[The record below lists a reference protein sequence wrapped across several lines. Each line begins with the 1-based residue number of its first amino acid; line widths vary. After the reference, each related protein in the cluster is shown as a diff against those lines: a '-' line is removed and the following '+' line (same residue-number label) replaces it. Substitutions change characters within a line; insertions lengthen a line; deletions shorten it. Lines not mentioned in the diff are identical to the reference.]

1 MRKAPFS
8 MWHRHVRDLTE
19 VAAVA
24 LFATVAATVATTAAA
39 APLGSLGEPERL
51 VVRGLTSL
59 DAEQLR
65 QPLLADTDLV
75 WLSRPNASRD
85 AYVAAIARKA
95 TLALERGGFA
105 TPEVKTAIESSA
117 GVDRLVLTVTEGPRL
132 TAGTIEIKGLP
143 ADMATRLERY
153 LAESL
158 PVADAAPALG
168 AGEAAGAGAV
178 AEQPDRIEWLA
189 PDGRPARRARPLWE
203 TGRPATCDPATL
215 HRMKVAVARFLRQEG
230 HLGIATVPDRRPV
243 GRPVRPTGAKG
254 EIDVA
259 IRAHD
264 TVADLVVTV
273 ATLPPKAVLRR
284 IDVSP
289 GARTSDRDLAAYL
302 GIAAGRPVTEI
313 DRLAWREKLRQSG
326 RFLRHEVEF
335 QPDALDPAA
344 VNARFDLEE
353 YPAATPLAAPLSR
366 AETAILAFRRWILDT
381 NRSADDIV
389 IDVRGGGP
397 GADGDVAARASVSST
412 AGVVLESPPAGP
424 ESAGLFVGGTA
435 AALLLPA
442 GQGRFELPLTTGWNA
457 AVQLSLTLS
466 RDPAAP
472 TDRPK
477 FKRNLSFG
485 IGLAGGGTAADTA
498 TDTATGIDLRLEPVA
513 FVALVH
519 EGSPRVAFDDAAMT
533 IEVDGASG
541 RFDEKT
547 GRPLEIVLAGRSIT
561 FGARPGAV
569 EESLSR
575 LREAAGADR
584 ARPERLVTSAVEFVL
599 SDDVAAAATRIAT
612 AFGLS
617 AADRDRWQTRLA
629 GAIAAARR
637 CAADGG
643 LSRGDEAVAE
653 AVADAVTAT
662 AAEATVSRPPL
673 EIPEDE
679 EPTSPA
685 AVQRLIVRR
694 VAAVVWRMTDRL
706 CGRDSWPAA
715 LVRAG
720 ACAMAGDPAILDEMT
735 RFMSVEAYGPLAHA
749 AAASVTPVPVLAA
762 SLARRGQERLSA
774 IAFRTDCHPLLAAA
788 RSCGVD
794 EPCVALLRGC
804 DDEAVA
810 GIGSLLCGDPAAFVP
825 LVESLRGHENR
836 DEAVTQLQQALDAWW
851 SGSLRRIVAARLDAI
866 ATPRTAAAADGRD
879 GKPLTK

>member
-1 MRKAPFS
+1 MRPAPFPA
-8 MWHRHVRDLTE
+8 WKRNVRYLAE

-24 LFATVAATVATTAAA
+24 WLAAVAASVAATASA
-39 APLGSLGEPERL
+39 APLGALGEPERL
-51 VVRGLTSL
+51 VVRGLTTL

-85 AYVAAIARKA
+85 AYVAAVARKA

-105 TPEVKTAIESSA
+105 TPEVKTAVESSD
-117 GVDRLVLTVTEGPRL
+117 GVDRLVLTVNEGPRL
-132 TAGTIEIKGLP
+132 TAGMIEITGLP
-143 ADMATRLERY
+143 AELATRLERH
-153 LAESL
+153 LSEAL
-158 PVADAAPALG
+158 PAADSAPEPH
-168 AGEAAGAGAV
+168 AGKANAAGDGAQWP
-178 AEQPDRIEWLA
+178 ERLEWIAL
-189 PDGRPARRARPLWE
+189 DGRPARRDRPLWE
-203 TGRPATCDPATL
+203 TGQPAPCDPATL

-230 HLGIATVPDRRPV
+230 HLGIAPVPDRRPV

-254 EIDVA
+254 EIDVT

-264 TVADLVVTV
+264 TAADLVVTV

-302 GIAAGRPVTEI
+302 GIVAGRPVTEI

-335 QPDALDPAA
+335 QADTIDPAA

-353 YPAATPLAAPLSR
+353 YPPATPLSAPLSR

-381 NRSADDIV
+381 NRSTDDIV
-389 IDVRGGGP
+389 IDVRGGSP
-397 GADGDVAARASVSST
+397 GGDGDVAARASVSAT
-412 AGVVLESPPAGP
+412 RGVVLESPPAGK

-442 GQGRFELPLTTGWNA
+442 GQGRFELPLSTGWNA
-457 AVQLSLTLS
+457 AVQLSLALS

-472 TDRPK
+472 ADRPK

-485 IGLAGGGTAADTA
+485 VGFAGGGTAA
-498 TDTATGIDLRLEPVA
+498 DTATGIDLRLEPVA

-519 EGSPRVAFDDAAMT
+519 EGSPRVAFDDTAMT
-533 IEVDGASG
+533 IEVDGAAG

-561 FGARPGAV
+561 FGIRPGAV
-569 EESLSR
+569 EECLSR
-575 LREAAGADR
+575 LRDAAGPDR
-584 ARPERLVTSAVEFVL
+584 ARPERLVTSAVEFAL
-599 SDDVAAAATRIAT
+599 SDDVAVAATRIAT
-612 AFGLS
+612 AFGLP
-617 AADRDRWQTRLA
+617 AADRDRWQARLA

-653 AVADAVTAT
+653 AVTPT
-662 AAEATVSRPPL
+662 AAESAVALPPL
-673 EIPEDE
+673 EIPDDE

-685 AVQRLIVRR
+685 AVQRLLVRR

-720 ACAMAGDPAILDEMT
+720 ACAMAGDPAILEEMT
-735 RFMSVEAYGPLAHA
+735 RFMSVDAYGPLAHA

-794 EPCVALLRGC
+794 GPCVALLRGC
-804 DDEAVA
+804 DDDAVA
-810 GIGSLLCGDPAAFVP
+810 GIGSLLCDDPAAFVP
-825 LVESLRGHENR
+825 LVESLRGHDNR
-836 DEAVTQLQQALDAWW
+836 DEAATDLQQALDAWW